1 MQCLHSNVVKVK
13 KNRMQMKNMHPALTL
28 SKYTELMRIY
38 PTVRITVGILYEMFT
53 SIWLVYDEVS
63 IATLSAAI

>member
-1 MQCLHSNVVKVK
+1 
-13 KNRMQMKNMHPALTL
+13 MQMKNMHPALTL